1 MTLTYHVYDPFY
13 YKVMTIVI
21 CDMQFE
27 DTKVQ
32 CIMWWKLNKV
42 MVRNCVPNLKTL
54 GDSWLTSLK
63 PIGMQFELSM
73 VVEIQVTQRLI
84 NNELV
89 FSLKSR
95 ILGQTHK
102 TTNQV
107 RDART
112 TQDIMLGIQECHFFG
127 RRKC

>member
-32 CIMWWKLNKV
+32 CIKWWKLNKV

-54 GDSWLTSLK
+54 RDSSLTSLK
-63 PIGMQFELSM
+63 PIGIQFELSM
-73 VVEIQVTQRLI
+73 VVEIQMTQGLI
-84 NNELV
+84 DNKLV
-89 FSLKSR
+89 FSLES
-95 ILGQTHK
+95 
-102 TTNQV
+102 
-107 RDART
+107 
-112 TQDIMLGIQECHFFG
+112 
-127 RRKC
+127 

>member
-1 MTLTYHVYDPFY
+1 
-13 YKVMTIVI
+13 
-21 CDMQFE
+21 
-27 DTKVQ
+27 
-32 CIMWWKLNKV
+32 
-42 MVRNCVPNLKTL
+42 
-54 GDSWLTSLK
+54 
-63 PIGMQFELSM
+63 
-73 VVEIQVTQRLI
+73 LI

-127 RRKC
+127 RRKCWLNMQQSAIGGIP